1 MPHPIVLLLLV
12 LRHVPSS
19 TAGLLQSDLPCSS
32 PSGGIVSGQ
41 ARGPTLLDLAGFKK
55 DVDKTQSVRMA
66 VFDVHGTMSFMDKV
80 FYGICAGNFRPPA
93 LLHFH
98 SQALVVS

>member
-1 MPHPIVLLLLV
+1 
-12 LRHVPSS
+12 
-19 TAGLLQSDLPCSS
+19 
-32 PSGGIVSGQ
+32 
-41 ARGPTLLDLAGFKK
+41 
-55 DVDKTQSVRMA
+55 MA

>member
-66 VFDVHGTMSFMDKV
+66 VFDVHGTMSFMDTSRATLCE
-80 FYGICAGNFRPPA
+80 GEW
-93 LLHFH
+93 
-98 SQALVVS
+98 